1 MPATAT
7 LTGVDDLL
15 DIVSGWRRHSALAQ
29 HYIRLLHK
37 AVTEGY
43 PVGVL
48 ESTVQAEALSDWEAA
63 MCVPSDPLVEDVT
76 EVREALCRSGP
87 VVVAKGSRKGQTTYA
102 LHPELIE

>member
-1 MPATAT
+1 MPDTSTLDTAE
-7 LTGVDDLL
+7 DLL
-15 DIVSGWRRHSALAQ
+15 EVVAEWSDDGRTAAYV
-29 HYIRLLHK
+29 RLLQR
-37 AVTEGY
+37 AAREGY

-63 MCVPSDPLVEDVT
+63 MCVPRDPLVEDVT
-76 EVREALCRSGP
+76 QVREALCRSGP